1 MEEKICCFCYI
12 VTLRNLFPIINVCCD
27 TVVKKKEKKGTQFN
41 QEQKRLE
48 SKKRGGTEGKKASES
63 LLCGSGE
70 VLWCSGEGGRL
81 LHLICAVVSE
91 SPQFEQCLIRG
102 RGYTVGQVIIPSLSV
117 LSSPIT
123 SAWARL
129 QYTHNKLEDVESLEA
144 VRTGVYAGL
153 ERVNGVKPPLG
164 SS

>member
-1 MEEKICCFCYI
+1 M
-12 VTLRNLFPIINVCCD
+12 CD
-27 TVVKKKEKKGTQFN
+27 VIQVKEIKKGELNLTKN
-41 QEQKRLE
+41 KRLE
-48 SKKRGGTEGKKASES
+48 NTKRDRGEKSFRECA
-63 LLCGSGE
+63 SGE

-81 LHLICAVVSE
+81 LHLICAAVVSE

-102 RGYTVGQVIIPSLSV
+102 RGYTVGQVIISGLSV

-123 SAWARL
+123 LAWARL
-129 QYTHNKLEDVESLEA
+129 QHTHTHNKREDVESLEA
-144 VRTGVYAGL
+144 VQTGEYTAL